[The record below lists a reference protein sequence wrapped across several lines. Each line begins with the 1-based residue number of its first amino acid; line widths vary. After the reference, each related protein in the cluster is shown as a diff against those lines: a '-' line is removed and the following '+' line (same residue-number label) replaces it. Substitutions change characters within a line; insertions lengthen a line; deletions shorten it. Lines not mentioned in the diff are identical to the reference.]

1 MSDPLP
7 SIDTFTAETI
17 RNMIKYISDDDRIA
31 RHVGVHVSKVRR
43 LREAEAEHAPPTYA
57 PQRKQQNENLNA
69 ANDPWINQT
78 RRSTRALAEA
88 LAKSGGRL

>member
-1 MSDPLP
+1 MTNLD
-7 SIDTFTAETI
+7 IWTADTVKS
-17 RNMIKYISDDDRIA
+17 MIKYISDDERIA

-43 LREAEAEHAPPTYA
+43 FREAEAEHAPPTYA